1 MPRYFV
7 TTSDG
12 SQAHDAEGLV
22 LPSLDELSVVMRQ
35 TLAVMLHDESREG
48 GCREFDAQAHDESGH
63 RVMTARINM
72 VTHRP

>member
-12 SQAHDAEGLV
+12 SQAHDDDGLV
-22 LPSLDELSVVMRQ
+22 LSNLDELSAVLRQ
-35 TLAVMLHDESREG
+35 TLAVMLHDKGRDG
-48 GCREFDAQAHDESGH
+48 GCSEFNAQVHDETGH
-63 RVMTARINM
+63 QVMTARVNM